1 MLAPQANEM
10 LPTED
15 AVAATKETAATKNR
29 AAEKVSMLFH
39 FLK

>member
-1 MLAPQANEM
+1 M
-10 LPTED
+10 LPAKD
-15 AVAATKETAATKNR
+15 AVAATKEKSATKNR